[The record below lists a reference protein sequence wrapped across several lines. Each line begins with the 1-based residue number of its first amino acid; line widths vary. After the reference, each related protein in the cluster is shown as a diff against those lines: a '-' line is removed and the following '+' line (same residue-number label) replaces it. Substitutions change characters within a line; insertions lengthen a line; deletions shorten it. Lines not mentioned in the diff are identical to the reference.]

1 MDPVTQTLGD
11 DGVLLIALNRPDRR
25 NAIDDAMTEALRAAF
40 ERAASDAAVRAV
52 ILTGEGKAFSA
63 GGDLSRFERDWDPRE
78 FRHESH
84 KLTQLISAVE
94 RLEKPT
100 VAAING
106 VATGAG
112 TQLALVCDVR
122 LMAPG
127 ARFVYRE
134 GRLGIIPSH
143 GGVTRL
149 VKLIGL
155 ARARDVI
162 LGGEEVS
169 AEAALAHGL
178 VTALADDV
186 VAAARERVALM
197 LERSP
202 QAYAAAK
209 RLLWLAAK
217 RGPGERDGRRGARA
231 ERAHR
236 HARAQGGG
244 MATIIELD
252 GKAPQIAADAY
263 VAPTAVLIGD
273 VTVAAGASIWF
284 GAVLRGDNSAIV
296 IGEGSN
302 VQDNCVIHC
311 AEDLPTIVGANVTIG
326 HMAMLEGCEIED
338 GTLIGMGAIV
348 LQRARVGSGS
358 LVAAGAV
365 VGEGVEIPPGVLAA
379 GVPAR
384 VKKEIAGESQR
395 WVQTAALEYQ
405 SKRLRYQ
412 AIT

>member
-1 MDPVTQTLGD
+1 VDPVTQTLGD

-25 NAIDDAMTEALRAAF
+25 NAVDDAMTEALRAAF
-40 ERAASDAAVRAV
+40 ERAASEGAVRAV

-63 GGDLSRFERDWDPRE
+63 GGDLSRFEGDWDPRE
-78 FRHESH
+78 FRHDSH

-169 AEAALAHGL
+169 AEAALAHGM

-209 RLLWLAAK
+209 RLLWLAANVDLES
-217 RGPGERDGRRGARA
+217 GMVA
-231 ERAHR
+231 EGL
-236 HARAQGGG
+236 AQS
-244 MATIIELD
+244 A
-252 GKAPQIAADAY
+252 
-263 VAPTAVLIGD
+263 LIG
-273 VTVAAGASIWF
+273 TPEHKE
-284 GAVLRGDNSAIV
+284 AVWRRS
-296 IGEGSN
+296 S
-302 VQDNCVIHC
+302 
-311 AEDLPTIVGANVTIG
+311 
-326 HMAMLEGCEIED
+326 
-338 GTLIGMGAIV
+338 
-348 LQRARVGSGS
+348 S
-358 LVAAGAV
+358 
-365 VGEGVEIPPGVLAA
+365 
-379 GVPAR
+379 
-384 VKKEIAGESQR
+384 
-395 WVQTAALEYQ
+395 
-405 SKRLRYQ
+405 
-412 AIT
+412 

>member
-1 MDPVTQTLGD
+1 MDLVTQTLGD

-52 ILTGEGKAFSA
+52 ILTGEGQAFSA

-209 RLLWLAAK
+209 RLLWLAASVDLES
-217 RGPGERDGRRGARA
+217 GMVA
-231 ERAHR
+231 EGL
-236 HARAQGGG
+236 AQS
-244 MATIIELD
+244 A
-252 GKAPQIAADAY
+252 
-263 VAPTAVLIGD
+263 LIG
-273 VTVAAGASIWF
+273 TPEHKE
-284 GAVLRGDNSAIV
+284 AVWRRS
-296 IGEGSN
+296 S
-302 VQDNCVIHC
+302 
-311 AEDLPTIVGANVTIG
+311 
-326 HMAMLEGCEIED
+326 
-338 GTLIGMGAIV
+338 
-348 LQRARVGSGS
+348 S
-358 LVAAGAV
+358 
-365 VGEGVEIPPGVLAA
+365 
-379 GVPAR
+379 
-384 VKKEIAGESQR
+384 
-395 WVQTAALEYQ
+395 
-405 SKRLRYQ
+405 
-412 AIT
+412 